1 MSTDARGGSGTSEVE
16 VPVTHT
22 CARAMAMVAEE
33 ASELADR
40 GVLTEKHR
48 KVLEVSSR
56 TLASGMSA
64 RSTVGIFAV
73 RDGDDPV
80 TTATFDPSALRAYLK
95 TLDAIATGSPDR
107 TRENLCQ
114 RVFTH
119 VTRNVD
125 VDRLGL
131 DSTEFDTLQIER
143 GVVFGEG

>member
-1 MSTDARGGSGTSEVE
+1 
-16 VPVTHT
+16 
-22 CARAMAMVAEE
+22 MAMVAEE

-48 KVLEVSSR
+48 KVLEVSGR
-56 TLASGMSA
+56 TLASGLSA
-64 RSTVGIFAV
+64 KRTAGIFAV

-80 TTATFDPSALRAYLK
+80 TTASFDPAALRAYLE

-114 RVFTH
+114 RVFAH
-119 VTRNVD
+119 VTKNVD

-131 DSTEFDTLQIER
+131 DGTDFETLQVER